1 MEEISMIKKELYKL
15 YIANLEPLD
24 EKPEWVVAQF
34 IDQPMIF
41 GKGAPRPNPEN
52 GTFVW
57 MGYHYS
63 RALLWKHV
71 MEIEDAPEEALKM
84 ALKNIFAHNKRRLQ

>member
-1 MEEISMIKKELYKL
+1 MTKELYKL

-24 EKPEWVVAQF
+24 EKPEWVVAQY
-34 IDQPMIF
+34 IHQPMIYG
-41 GKGAPRPNPEN
+41 GKKTRPNPDN

-57 MGYHYS
+57 IGHHYS

-71 MEIEDAPEEALKM
+71 MEIEDAPEEALRM
-84 ALKNIFAHNKRRLQ
+84 ALKNIFAINKRRLQ